1 MAESPTLPISTIA
14 KLLAL
19 DVDQL
24 KALRANKT
32 ITAPP
37 RKPEWPVS
45 VITEYVEHLRATVDG
60 DGDGDAHVQRT
71 RLLRQKADKL
81 EMENS
86 LTRGETVRVAD
97 VVSRWAKIL
106 GATRTRL
113 LSMPTTLATIVANE
127 NEVARCQSIIENQ
140 VYEAL
145 TELSAYDPDNDTG
158 RVNGAASDGDAV
170 DGDIETAASTNSRG
184 VGRSRKAVERR
195 S

>member
-1 MAESPTLPISTIA
+1 VGVMAKSPTLPISTIA

-19 DVDQL
+19 DVDRL

-71 RLLRQKADKL
+71 RLLRQQADKL

-127 NEVARCQSIIENQ
+127 NEVARCQSIIEGE
-140 VYEAL
+140 VYDAL
-145 TELSAYDPDNDTG
+145 SELSAYDGKDDGG
-158 RVNGAASDGDAV
+158 RPSGAAADGSANDGDV
-170 DGDIETAASTNSRG
+170 ETTAKIDRRA
-184 VGRSRKAVERR
+184 VGRQGAAA
-195 S
+195 